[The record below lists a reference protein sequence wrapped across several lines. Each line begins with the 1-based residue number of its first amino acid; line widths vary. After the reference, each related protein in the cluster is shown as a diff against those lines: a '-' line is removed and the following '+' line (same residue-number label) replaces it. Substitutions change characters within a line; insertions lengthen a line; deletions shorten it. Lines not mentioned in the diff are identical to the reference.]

1 MLIKQKNDR
10 DLERVYKTF
19 LLEMSKL
26 QIQQQQIL
34 ADYARKI
41 NELKLKKIRTKL

>member
-1 MLIKQKNDR
+1 MSIKPENDR
-10 DLERVYKTF
+10 DLERAHKAF

-34 ADYARKI
+34 ADYVRKI
-41 NELKLKKIRTKL
+41 NDLKLKKIRAKL

>member
-1 MLIKQKNDR
+1 MLTKQKSDR
-10 DLERVYKTF
+10 DLEQAHKAF

-34 ADYARKI
+34 ADYARKV
-41 NELKLKKIRTKL
+41 NELKLKKIRAKL